1 MRNAIRRMVA
11 GGFRSAAD
19 IKVEGV
25 EIFAEGD
32 NRAALRPISERL
44 TEEAISEQLTAQTEW
59 PAVTDCDLLERAFGE
74 LERAG
79 IVARQNFSCCGNC
92 GSIEILTEMS
102 NAQNRGARVR
112 GYAFYHMQD
121 TESAADGYGLLL
133 NYGAIERTEEAAMRI
148 GNEIVDALQRHGL
161 KTEWDGSW
169 SKRIAVKLDW
179 KRRFPG

>member
-1 MRNAIRRMVA
+1 L
-11 GGFRSAAD
+11 AAQ
-19 IKVEGV
+19 K
-25 EIFAEGD
+25 
-32 NRAALRPISERL
+32 
-44 TEEAISEQLTAQTEW
+44 EW

-92 GSIEILTEMS
+92 GSVEILGEMS
-102 NAQNRGARVR
+102 KAQCGRARVR
-112 GYAFYHMQD
+112 GYTFYHTQD
-121 TESAADGYGLLL
+121 TDSAADGYGLLL
-133 NYGAIERTEEAAMRI
+133 NYGAIERTEEAGVRI
-148 GNEIVDALQRHGL
+148 GHEIVDALQRHGL